1 VLQTI
6 FMPKSDATKS
16 VWYAFENYVVFVI
29 YVYICL
35 CVSLL
40 PVFWRIKVF
49 IKLIKG
55 RARLCRPR
63 PPHFPVSPAE

>member
-1 VLQTI
+1 
-6 FMPKSDATKS
+6 MPKSDATKS
-16 VWYAFENYVVFVI
+16 VWCAFENYVVFVI

-55 RARLCRPR
+55 LCGGY
-63 PPHFPVSPAE
+63 FVT